1 MNCWNRDGLRDM
13 KDSLFVGAHADP
25 TGPSAQPLSA
35 VEIMVTLAGI
45 PLAVLV
51 VCGFVLAILVMIV

>member
-1 MNCWNRDGLRDM
+1 M